1 MIKRVVNEYMTDFN
15 YRFQKTWDRIP
26 AVVKPSPGNAFL
38 YYLRALNSDIATVL
52 HTMRGTTLPKAYD
65 MAIRAKNNLIY
76 GGKIA
81 PRPPMPLFLEIP
93 NHQPSI
99 TPIPTTSSSQPLA
112 ATSSSSTS
120 TSELST
126 LESMMQTL
134 MQGLDKKLQEKS
146 SKIKKNLQEQGS
158 ELRGQIQD

>member
-1 MIKRVVNEYMTDFN
+1 MTNFN

-26 AVVKPSPGNAFL
+26 VAVKPSPGNAFL
-38 YYLRALNSDIATVL
+38 YYLRALNSYIATVL
-52 HTMRGTTLPKAYD
+52 QTMGGTTLPGAYD
-65 MAIRAKNNLIY
+65 MAIRAENTLIQ

-81 PRPPMPLFLEIP
+81 PRPPMPLFPEIK

-99 TPIPTTSSSQPLA
+99 APIPTTSSSQPLA

-134 MQGLDKKLQEKS
+134 M
-146 SKIKKNLQEQGS
+146 
-158 ELRGQIQD
+158 